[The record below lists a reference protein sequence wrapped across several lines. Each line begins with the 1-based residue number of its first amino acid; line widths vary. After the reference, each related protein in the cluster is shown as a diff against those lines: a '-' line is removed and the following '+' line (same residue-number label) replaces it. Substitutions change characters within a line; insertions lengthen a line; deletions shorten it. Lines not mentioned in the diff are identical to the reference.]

1 MPEIKF
7 SSGLNYGRILWK
19 LAFVLLTAPFPRYV
33 GQSLTVLQWEQV
45 GCFILFRADF
55 SCGEVGLRCEP
66 AFPVL
71 WSGYEMQSLELAGY
85 QQHV

>member
-19 LAFVLLTAPFPRYV
+19 LAFVLLTVPFPQYI

-45 GCFILFRADF
+45 GFVIIF
-55 SCGEVGLRCEP
+55 
-66 AFPVL
+66 
-71 WSGYEMQSLELAGY
+71 
-85 QQHV
+85 